1 MFSVVPE
8 YGEPPDAQLVTA
20 DLRRMLEGR
29 LDVED
34 RLERRARA
42 ARPRGSAAPPPKVT
56 LVDDASSS
64 ATVVEVRA
72 HDEPGLLWRIG
83 RALGECGLNVQAA
96 RVETLGAE
104 AVDVF
109 YVTARLAYD
118 HTVVVLDRH
127 GDVAVDLGDPDA
139 VRGAAEHVLDRYGRC
154 DVLVHAAAMVAFGPL
169 DEFQLSTWR
178 QVQAVNVESAL
189 LLTQAF
195 VPGMRDRG
203 FGRVIF
209 IVSDSYWRPPGA
221 HMLAYV
227 ASKGALIGMA
237 RTLAVGLGSN
247 GIAVMAVAPGLTRTP
262 ATDVVPAE
270 EFADVAAHQPLP
282 RPLTPDDSAAVVAM
296 LAGDDAAALTGQTLT
311 VDGGL
316 VLR

>member
-1 MFSVVPE
+1 MSRIRERSALVSTNADRNRRVAVVT
-8 YGEPPDAQLVTA
+8 G
-20 DLRRMLEGR
+20 
-29 LDVED
+29 
-34 RLERRARA
+34 
-42 ARPRGSAAPPPKVT
+42 GSGA
-56 LVDDASSS
+56 
-64 ATVVEVRA
+64 
-72 HDEPGLLWRIG
+72 IG
-83 RALGECGLNVQAA
+83 
-96 RVETLGAE
+96 GAI
-104 AVDVF
+104 A
-109 YVTARLAYD
+109 ARLASH
-118 HTVVVLDRH
+118 HTVVTLGRRAEV
-127 GDVAVDLGDPDA
+127 VVDLGDTEAVRRAADA
-139 VRGAAEHVLDRYGRC
+139 VLGRYGRC
-154 DVLVHAAAMVAFGPL
+154 DVLVHAAAMVAFGPFDDFGL
-169 DEFQLSTWR
+169 EVWR

-221 HMLAYV
+221 HMLAYI

-237 RTLAVGLGSN
+237 RTLAVGLGGN
-247 GIAVMAVAPGLTRTP
+247 GIAVTAVAPGLTPTP

-282 RPLTPDDSAAVVAM
+282 RPLTPGDTAAVVAM
-296 LAGDDAAALTGQTLT
+296 LTRDDAAALTGQTLT